1 MAPVFKIP
9 LICMAPV
16 FKIPLNFVA
25 PVFKIPLNFVA
36 PVSGTAHTRLI
47 IQATEDVYQTT
58 REKLI
63 LAEEKKNENQ
73 TVMIDFK
80 NKRKLQT
87 KKAGEVA
94 AKTATPVP
102 SNLLKPPQRF

>member
-1 MAPVFKIP
+1 MVP
-9 LICMAPV
+9 
-16 FKIPLNFVA
+16 
-25 PVFKIPLNFVA
+25 
-36 PVSGTAHTRLI
+36 GTAQTRLI

-80 NKRKLQT
+80 NKRKLQSN
-87 KKAGEVA
+87 KKSSDGPV
-94 AKTATPVP
+94 KSTAPP
-102 SNLLKPPQRF
+102 SSNILKPQR